1 MWEDP
6 IVNEVRSVRDK
17 LAARF
22 NYDVDAIFDDLQKRQ
37 ASLGDRLV
45 FPKNRNAAQ
54 NDVQSTPPSTPPS
67 VPDSAK
73 TGFVERGL

>member
-6 IVNEVRSVRDK
+6 IVNEVRAVRDK

-22 NYDVDAIFDDLQKRQ
+22 NYDVDAIFDDLQRRQ

-45 FPKNRNAAQ
+45 FPKNRKTAQ
-54 NDVQSTPPSTPPS
+54 NDVQGTPQPMPPS
-67 VPDSAK
+67 VPDS
-73 TGFVERGL
+73 TNPVR

>member
-6 IVNEVRSVRDK
+6 IVNEVRAVRDK

-37 ASLGDRLV
+37 ASFGDRLV
-45 FPKNRNAAQ
+45 FPKDRNTAQ
-54 NDVQSTPPSTPPS
+54 EDVQGRPPSTPPS
-67 VPDSAK
+67 VPAS
-73 TGFVERGL
+73 TRPV